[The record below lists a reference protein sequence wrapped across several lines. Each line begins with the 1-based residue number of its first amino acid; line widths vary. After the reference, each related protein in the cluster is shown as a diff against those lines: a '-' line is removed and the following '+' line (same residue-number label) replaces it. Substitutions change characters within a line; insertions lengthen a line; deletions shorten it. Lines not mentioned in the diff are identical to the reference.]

1 MGFVPFVVSSPRQ
14 SVDRSRFLR
23 LRPMILTEF
32 PPMATTAR
40 IEANRRNAQSPLV
53 QEPQPANRDRVKMP
67 SSTATALTILPVLPQ
82 EDLDRVQERIRQWI
96 DDLKPRNTVE
106 QELAKQAAC
115 LTIDLERAQ
124 PISVGHMSR
133 RVLLAARR
141 RARKI
146 APQERQRLHE
156 LGSKLLYVRGPEPIQ
171 ADQSPGDD
179 DPGLL
184 VAELEDT
191 AAGCRWLLDRFAEYR
206 RLLQSRTHWEE
217 PTLLRFVRL
226 LGKRVVEAV
235 YDPVLNSIFVAWD
248 VLVRQSPRRAG
259 AVLPVAEHS
268 RPVA

>member
-1 MGFVPFVVSSPRQ
+1 
-14 SVDRSRFLR
+14 
-23 LRPMILTEF
+23 
-32 PPMATTAR
+32 
-40 IEANRRNAQSPLV
+40 
-53 QEPQPANRDRVKMP
+53 
-67 SSTATALTILPVLPQ
+67 
-82 EDLDRVQERIRQWI
+82 
-96 DDLKPRNTVE
+96 
-106 QELAKQAAC
+106 
-115 LTIDLERAQ
+115 
-124 PISVGHMSR
+124 MSR

-206 RLLQSRTHWEE
+206 RLLQSRTHWED

-248 VLVRQSPRRAG
+248 VLVRQSAQKSWEQFCRSRSIPDPSHNRSQQWRAITPRPRDKSEAWG
-259 AVLPVAEHS
+259 VLEVILSQQVERLQERLAEHEVNDAAMADDPTWMDRAAMDCS
-268 RPVA
+268 PEFERHRRSQSAAHASCTGRWRCC